1 MSTPAHRD
9 GKPSSFSAVLSFVLG
24 ASALSST
31 LFLWFVKARVSAA
44 AQPTLER
51 TALGC
56 GVLGV
61 VLVVSGVVLRRRAA

>member
-9 GKPSSFSAVLSFVLG
+9 GKPSSFLAVLSFVLG

-61 VLVVSGVVLRRRAA
+61 ALVVSGVVLKRRAS